1 MKMSA
6 DVVESMN
13 DLFINQL
20 VAKGI
25 FQKQASQGMPNGKT
39 INTTTSSSSSNALM
53 NNQRKTSMTSVP
65 LAKKPANL
73 QQYKEVSDFLKELW
87 KIYTATG
94 CNNTAITASKSIA
107 QQLSNTNNIS

>member
-1 MKMSA
+1 MSA
-6 DVVESMN
+6 DIVESTN

-25 FQKQASQGMPNGKT
+25 FKKQGSQDITNIAGS
-39 INTTTSSSSSNALM
+39 NTL

-73 QQYKEVSDFLKELW
+73 QQYKEISDFLKELW
-87 KIYTATG
+87 KIYTTTG
-94 CNNTAITASKSIA
+94 SNNNTAITASKSIA
-107 QQLSNTNNIS
+107 QQLSNSSKI